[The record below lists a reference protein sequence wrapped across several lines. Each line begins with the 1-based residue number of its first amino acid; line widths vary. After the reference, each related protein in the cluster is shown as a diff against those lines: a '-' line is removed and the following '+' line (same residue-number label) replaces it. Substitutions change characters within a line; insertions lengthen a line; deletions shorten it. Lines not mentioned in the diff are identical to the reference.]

1 MGKIQ
6 TVKDT
11 TGTRFKRFVFSNDD
25 LERLKYELKVRHQ
38 LDEKAKTA
46 FINDLALACAEA
58 FSRKPNRSN
67 RKRRLENFLNQ
78 MDVIQQSMGELQDFC
93 SDNLNYSKDIYKSA
107 TLLKIQA
114 QKLESMLDSAK
125 TFCKFKPG
133 AIAGK
138 QADVARGVK
147 TAFENAGLPLSESG
161 DSLFTAILSI
171 CLSACEK
178 CKLKSKTPRR
188 TIHKTLQK

>member
-46 FINDLALACAEA
+46 FINDLTLACAEA

-67 RKRRLENFLNQ
+67 RKQRLENFLKQ
-78 MDVIQQSMGELQDFC
+78 AGDIQQSMDELQDFC
-93 SDNLNYSKDIYKSA
+93 SDSLNYPKDIYKAASSVKFEA
-107 TLLKIQA
+107 MR
-114 QKLESMLDSAK
+114 LESMLDSAK
-125 TFCKFKPG
+125 TFCKFKSG

-138 QADVARGVK
+138 QADVAHGVK
-147 TAFENAGLPLSESG
+147 TAFEIAGLPLSKSP

-171 CLSACEK
+171 CLSACQ
-178 CKLKSKTPRR
+178 LKSADPKRMVD
-188 TIHKTLQK
+188 KTLKK

>member
-11 TGTRFKRFVFSNDD
+11 TGTRFKRFFFSYDE
-25 LERLKYELKVRHQ
+25 LEHLGVYLESL
-38 LDEKAKTA
+38 LDEKAKAA
-46 FINDLALACAEA
+46 FINELALACAEA
-58 FSRKPNRSN
+58 FSRKPDRSN
-67 RKRRLENFLNQ
+67 RKRRLQNFLKQ
-78 MDVIQQSMGELQDFC
+78 AGDIQQIMDELQEFC
-93 SDNLNYSKDIYKSA
+93 GDNLSYSEDIYKSA
-107 TLLKIQA
+107 TRLKIEA
-114 QKLESMLDSAK
+114 QRLESMLDSAK

-147 TAFENAGLPLSESG
+147 TAFEIVGLPLSKSP

-171 CLSACEK
+171 CLSACQ
-178 CKLKSKTPRR
+178 LKSDDPKRMVD
-188 TIHKTLQK
+188 KTLKK